1 MESIHIKCILN
12 TIVFNLATYE
22 WLSTITSHFS
32 VLYSFGSCSWT
43 STKKKKCSR
52 IEKKTSDKCI
62 FFLPNLNNLFIQ
74 MTDFQCLIFL
84 WLEHNFQVVCV
95 PRHFRVYFYLY
106 IDVLPRSLPKY
117 NRRIP
122 NFNSKLAK
130 SENSTRFLWIMM

>member
-1 MESIHIKCILN
+1 M
-12 TIVFNLATYE
+12 Y
-22 WLSTITSHFS
+22 
-32 VLYSFGSCSWT
+32 
-43 STKKKKCSR
+43 
-52 IEKKTSDKCI
+52 
-62 FFLPNLNNLFIQ
+62 FFPSNLNNLFIQ

-130 SENSTRFLWIMM
+130 SENSTRFL